1 MKKLPRCAEESR
13 MAWNLSNLKIYFK
26 SFLISNLWWC
36 QNKLKNTSTKHGIV
50 QWLLGKS
57 YRLIMYTKVVQFK
70 CFRWYQQW
78 SAVRMK
84 RNNKNVS
91 SFFLQIK
98 KKHLWPLFIV
108 RFQLSECCRA
118 TMRRQFTFNHQVF
131 KKEFIIC
138 FCEIDCCIDL
148 KVIGYANNISN
159 WLLLVKKKN
168 NWKQRNFHSIWV
180 LFLITLSIIYYSWAF
195 GFYEA
200 SHWFLQLDWGNL
212 EINSDGYS
220 KFNMC

>member
-70 CFRWYQQW
+70 YFRWYQQW

-159 WLLLVKKKN
+159 WLLLVKKKQL
-168 NWKQRNFHSIWV
+168 KATELSFD
-180 LFLITLSIIYYSWAF
+180 LSIVFVYFKYHILFVSFWLLWSVTLISAIRLGKSWNQF
-195 GFYEA
+195 R
-200 SHWFLQLDWGNL
+200 WL
-212 EINSDGYS
+212 
-220 KFNMC
+220 